1 MTSDQSARLATTP
14 KTTKGAAACGADAL
28 LPGDITGVDEI
39 VLSSGIDD
47 RRDLGRWA
55 AHDDRPARQ
64 SPGRAHTPIEESPMS
79 VILENEYSYASELIA
94 QAAALPDGV
103 FIEVDD
109 LVFRLNRMDRKIAQT
124 LQANIDGRTVSMAYI
139 AGERGICDLVLSR
152 DRPFV
157 LGTYAELLERHAG
170 ARDRLVQAC
179 AGQAPFTPHEMVTA
193 LVGMTRRGMT
203 DEYEAAAWARSHAR
217 RSRWLVRNR
226 LDAIA
231 AAPVQ
236 WASIGL

>member
-1 MTSDQSARLATTP
+1 MTSDQSACLATTP
-14 KTTKGAAACGADAL
+14 TTTKGAAARGADAL
-28 LPGDITGVDEI
+28 LPGGITGMDEI
-39 VLSSGIDD
+39 VLSAGIDD

-55 AHDDRPARQ
+55 THDDRPTRQ
-64 SPGRAHTPIEESPMS
+64 SLGRTHTPIEESPMS
-79 VILENEYSYASELIA
+79 VILDNEYSYASDLIA
-94 QAAALPDGV
+94 QAVALPDGA

-109 LVFRLNRMDRKIAQT
+109 LAFHVNGMGRKIAQT
-124 LQANIDGRTVSMAYI
+124 LQVTIDGRTVSMAYI
-139 AGERGICDLVLSR
+139 DGERGICDLVLSR

-157 LGTYAELLERHAG
+157 LGTYAELLEHHAG
-170 ARDRLVQAC
+170 ARDRLAQAC

-203 DEYEAAAWARSHAR
+203 DEHEAAAWARTHAR
-217 RSRWLVRNR
+217 RSRWLVQNR